1 MKIMKATSAAKGIAV
16 GQARI
21 LGDTFV
27 DAVCTRVEDTQAEV
41 VRFLKAHD
49 NALADLEEVY
59 QRARNTVDQNTAMIL
74 QTQMFLLKD
83 KGFMEEITG
92 IISAMKVNA
101 EFAVKMASDRY
112 CQMFSSM
119 EDEYLS
125 ARCTDI
131 KDICLRLSR
140 ILRGHIVEW
149 TPNRY
154 AQEILIARELMPSET
169 VDLDVSAVSAILTKE
184 GSIMSHTA
192 ILARTMNIPSVVGL
206 GEQLDRINDGDVLI
220 VDGTTGTVYLNPDE
234 ATFAQFDKKR
244 EELYAVQQHLREY
257 IGKPAITQDGVQV
270 RIRGNGAVIEDLPH
284 ILANDA
290 EGIGLFRSEFLYM
303 RSVSLPTE
311 EEQFECYKNILQS
324 MKGQPVTIR
333 TLDVGSDKEGSYIQ
347 IPPEQNPAMGFRG
360 MRLGLW
366 HREVYKTQLKALYR
380 ASVYGPLSIMFPMIS
395 TLQEVLQG
403 KAIIEEVKAELDR
416 DGIPYAENVPLG
428 IMIETPAA
436 ALISDVLAKHVDF
449 FSVGTNDLTQYV
461 LAADRMNSRL
471 SYLYENIHV
480 AVLRLIKFSADS
492 IHREGK
498 KISVCG
504 EMGSERSMTAVLLAL
519 GVDELSVNP
528 SAVLEIREA
537 VCNMDINKARAEA
550 RKYLNMM

>member
-1 MKIMKATSAAKGIAV
+1 MKIMKAIPASKGIAV

-27 DAVCTRVEDTQAEV
+27 DAVCTRVEDTQAETE
-41 VRFLKAHD
+41 RFLKAHSS
-49 NALADLEEVY
+49 ALADLEAVY
-59 QRARNTVDQNTAMIL
+59 HRASAMDESTAMIL
-74 QTQMFLLKD
+74 QSQMFLLKD
-83 KGFMEEITG
+83 KGFMNEITG
-92 IISAMKVNA
+92 IVSSMKVNA
-101 EFAVKMASDRY
+101 EFAVKMASEKY
-112 CQMFSSM
+112 CKMFSSM
-119 EDEYLS
+119 ENEYMNARS
-125 ARCTDI
+125 ADI

-140 ILRGHIVEW
+140 ILMGHTVEW

-184 GSIMSHTA
+184 GSIMSHSA
-192 ILARTMNIPSVVGL
+192 ILARTMNIPSIVGL
-206 GEQLDRINDGDVLI
+206 GSQLDRINDGDVLI
-220 VDGTTGTVYLNPDE
+220 VDGDTGAVYLNPDE

-244 EELYAVQQHLREY
+244 EELYAVQQRLRQY
-257 IGKPAITQDGVQV
+257 VGKPAVTQDGVRV
-270 RIRGNGAVIEDLPH
+270 HIRGNGAVIEDLPR

-303 RSVSLPTE
+303 RSISLPTE
-311 EEQFECYKNILQS
+311 EEQFQCYKNILES

-366 HREVYKTQLKALYR
+366 HRDVYKTQLKALYR

-395 TLQEVLQG
+395 TVNEVLQG
-403 KAIIEEVKAELDR
+403 KEIIQEVKAELDR
-416 DGIPYAENVPLG
+416 EGIPYAEHIPLG

-449 FSVGTNDLTQYV
+449 FSVGTNDLTQYI

-471 SYLYENIHV
+471 SYLYEDIHI
-480 AVLRLIKFSADS
+480 AVLRLIKFSADC

-504 EMGSERSMTAVLLAL
+504 ELGSERSMTSMLLAL

-528 SAVLEIREA
+528 AVVLEIREA
-537 VCNMDINKARAEA
+537 VCGLDMEKAREETL
-550 RKYLNMM
+550 KYLTMA

>member
-1 MKIMKATSAAKGIAV
+1 MKVMKATPASKGIAL

-21 LGDTFV
+21 LGDSFV
-27 DAVCTRVEDTQAEV
+27 DAVCVRVEDPRAELA
-41 VRFLKAHD
+41 RFRKAHD
-49 NALADLEEVY
+49 DALEDLKKVY
-59 QRARNTVDQNTAMIL
+59 ERASGTMDEDTANIL
-74 QTQMFLLKD
+74 QTQMFLLRD
-83 KGFMEEITG
+83 KGFLHEITN
-92 IISAMKVNA
+92 IISGMKVNA
-101 EFAVKMASDRY
+101 EFAVKMAEERY
-112 CQMFSSM
+112 TRMFSSM
-119 EDEYLS
+119 ENEYMN

-140 ILRGHIVEW
+140 LLMGHTVEW

-184 GSIMSHTA
+184 GSIMSHSA
-192 ILARTMNIPSVVGL
+192 ILARTMNIPSIVGL
-206 GEQLDRINDGDVLI
+206 GSQLDAVNDGDVLI
-220 VDGTTGTVYLNPDE
+220 VDGDTGTVYLNPDE
-234 ATFAQFDKKR
+234 ATYAQFDKKK
-244 EELYAVQQHLREY
+244 EELYETQQRLREY
-257 IGKPAITQDGVQV
+257 IGKPSVTKDGVKV
-270 RIRGNGAVIEDLPH
+270 VIRGNGAVVEDLER
-284 ILANDA
+284 IKLNDA

-303 RSVSLPTE
+303 RSTSLPTE
-311 EEQFECYKNILQS
+311 EEQFLCYKNILES
-324 MKGQPVTIR
+324 MDGKPVTIR

-366 HREVYKTQLKALYR
+366 HRDVYKTQIKALYR

-395 TLQEVLQG
+395 TLDEVLQG
-403 KAIIEEVKAELDR
+403 KEIIKEVQAELDA
-416 DGIPYAENVPLG
+416 DGIPYVKDVPVG

-436 ALISDVLAKHVDF
+436 ALISDILAKHVDF

-471 SYLYENIHV
+471 SYLYEDIHV
-480 AVLRLIKFSADS
+480 AVLRLIKFSADC

-504 EMGSERSMTAVLLAL
+504 EMGSQRSMTAMLLAL

-528 SAVLEIREA
+528 AAVLEIRETI
-537 VCNMDINKARAEA
+537 CNLDMREA
-550 RKYLNMM
+550 KEQADKLLGMK